1 MRPKLP
7 TCLTSRR
14 AQRASTLRSD
24 PLITALIPFVILFI
38 LPFWGPLVMAAGSVV
53 ALIYFGLTIDF
64 KPGPLDP
71 RGTLVKAGLTFLIV
85 ALSLVVIFM
94 IVQSLFR

>member
-7 TCLTSRR
+7 TCLTS
-14 AQRASTLRSD
+14 QRAEGASTSRSD

-38 LPFWGPLVMAAGSVV
+38 LPYWGPLVMAAGSVV
-53 ALIYFGLTIDF
+53 ALIYLRLTMDYKAGL
-64 KPGPLDP
+64 LDP
-71 RGTLVKAGLTFLIV
+71 RGARVKAGLTFLIV

-94 IVQSLFR
+94 IVRSLIH